1 MHDPVPGTIPMAKK
15 EEFLLEIERQ
25 RDLGNAGLLE
35 EDKYLAEVNLE
46 KMATSLGEWQHYWL
60 LAIQTTRN
68 HYAVRAQ
75 RESQQIA
82 QHNATEEEGR

>member
-1 MHDPVPGTIPMAKK
+1 M
-15 EEFLLEIERQ
+15 EIERQ
-25 RDLGNAGLLE
+25 RDLGDAGLLE

-46 KMATSLGEWQHYWL
+46 EMATSSGEQQHYWL

-68 HYAVRAQ
+68 HYALKVQ

-82 QHNATEEEGR
+82 RRNTTEEEGR